1 MRRLERLSNAIAAG
15 VSRQHH
21 RSRGKPCDRCNIR
34 FDRRLWSCVAL
45 TQACCASI
53 AYRKMGENH
62 FRGLRRPKA
71 AAPETTTQSIVEVLE
86 PGRSLLSAYL
96 RAAQAYM
103 LISMPT
109 GTSTILGA
117 LQAISRT
124 PGFTGTI
131 AGRFYVRRISKVVQA
146 YDCGSPRITTGP
158 GRPQPLGASAIP
170 RLQADR
176 IIRVVGLSHYGRCGV
191 GRS

>member
-86 PGRSLLSAYL
+86 PGRSLQRAYL
-96 RAAQAYM
+96 PAAQAYI

-124 PGFTGTI
+124 PDYRLDCRKI
-131 AGRFYVRRISKVVQA
+131 HARRISKVVQA
-146 YDCGSPRITTGP
+146 CVFKPNESRAYEPLVETTSRLHTAYLQGDIFSILLGPRCARGF
-158 GRPQPLGASAIP
+158 
-170 RLQADR
+170 
-176 IIRVVGLSHYGRCGV
+176 LSG
-191 GRS
+191 